1 MIHHIHLTNFRKFKN
16 LDIDCQSKVIVITG
30 PNATGKTSILEA
42 IYVTATSKSHRTND
56 LERLILQNQEF
67 YTIDIDAEKKYHC
80 VFAKEGRTNSINQVV
95 YSKLSDFIGQL
106 PVILFSPLDIE
117 LINGAKGIR
126 RRFLDLEISLLDK
139 TYLRQIT
146 AYKRLLKERN
156 ELLKIYSES
165 KKEILDVLTKQ
176 FIEILLILNQ
186 KRKSFINE
194 INQNLKVVC
203 KKLQCEQ
210 IELKYVSTYDE
221 TNPLESFQ
229 NKLNY
234 DILTKT
240 TNLGLHRDDFII
252 IINQLEAISYASE
265 GQKRNAVLAIK
276 FALKQL
282 YYTRNLDVILL
293 LDDVFA
299 SMDQKRMNHIMEYI
313 KNENQTFITTTSLFN
328 IPDELMKDAKI
339 VKL

>member
-1 MIHHIHLTNFRKFKN
+1 MIQHIHLTNFRKFKN

-56 LERLILQNQEF
+56 LNRLILQNQEY
-67 YTIDIDAEKKYHC
+67 YTIDITAEKKYHC
-80 VFAKEGRTNSINQVV
+80 VFSKEGRTNAINQVV

-146 AYKRLLKERN
+146 TYKRLLKERN

-176 FIEILLILNQ
+176 FIEILLVLNQ
-186 KRKSFINE
+186 KRNSFIHK
-194 INQNLKVVC
+194 INQNLKMVC
-203 KKLQCEQ
+203 KKLQCEP
-210 IELKYVSTYDE
+210 IELKYIPTYDE
-221 TNPLESFQ
+221 THPVESFQ

-240 TNLGLHRDDFII
+240 TNIGLHRDDFMIHV
-252 IINQLEAISYASE
+252 NQLEADSYASE

-276 FALKQL
+276 LALKQM
-282 YYTRNLDVILL
+282 YYERNLDVILL

-339 VKL
+339 IKL